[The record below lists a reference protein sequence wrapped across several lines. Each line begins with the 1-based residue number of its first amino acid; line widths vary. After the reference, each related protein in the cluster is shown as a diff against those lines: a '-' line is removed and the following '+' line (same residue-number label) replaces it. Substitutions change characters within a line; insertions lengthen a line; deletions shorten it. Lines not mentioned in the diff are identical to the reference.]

1 MLDNRCDSAANS
13 VLSPLLHA
21 ALRILWNTTEALSA
35 NSERR
40 PSTIQKKLAVGL
52 YGHAF
57 FWGWTQPQRKPGW
70 IMRAM
75 PHAYLVLWDL
85 SCTSQAISKQEQ
97 VLQGFLFEEKTSQPF
112 WAPFPQLD
120 HTHYKSL
127 PNWTSLV
134 NDASWIEWCHLLSLT
149 LYVVCSS
156 PLNRAVFPS
165 RLPSYAGLWCW
176 VAIGHSS
183 HGLALPLLNSGNEL
197 WDVFLIHVSYKC
209 SIKSKVDCT

>member
-57 FWGWTQPQRKPGW
+57 FWGWTQPRRKPGW

-85 SCTSQAISKQEQ
+85 SCTSQVISKQEQ
-97 VLQGFLFEEKTSQPF
+97 VLQGFLFEEKTSQPL

-120 HTHYKSL
+120 HVHYKSL
-127 PNWTSLV
+127 PKLNFPC
-134 NDASWIEWCHLLSLT
+134 EWCVLDRMVPLAQPHLVCRLLQPPKSCCVPQQAT
-149 LYVVCSS
+149 LVC
-156 PLNRAVFPS
+156 RALVLGCHWTQQS
-165 RLPSYAGLWCW
+165 WL
-176 VAIGHSS
+176 
-183 HGLALPLLNSGNEL
+183 GLATAEQWEWIMGCLLNSCKL
-197 WDVFLIHVSYKC
+197 
-209 SIKSKVDCT
+209 